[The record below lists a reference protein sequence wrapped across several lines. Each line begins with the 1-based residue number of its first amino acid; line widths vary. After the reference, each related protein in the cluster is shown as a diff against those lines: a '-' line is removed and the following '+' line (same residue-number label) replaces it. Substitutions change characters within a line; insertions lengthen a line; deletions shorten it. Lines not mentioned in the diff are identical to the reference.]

1 MNDLQLVKSS
11 RFGDVECDIYY
22 DNDEM
27 YMTAGQLGRCLGYS
41 EPVIAINK
49 IAERNPYLK
58 NPEFSVVTKLVS
70 TDGKYYNTRVFSED
84 GIYEVAFLSKTE
96 IARQFRMWVRKLL
109 KSIRSGETA
118 IVKTDKL
125 EEMKIRAA
133 ADRAAAMK
141 INAENRRLT
150 LFMDNAD
157 LKELSI
163 VAKAAW
169 VIKATE
175 KAMGSEAAK
184 LDLFKHSKALLSV
197 LAESKPV
204 K

>member
-1 MNDLQLVKSS
+1 M
-11 RFGDVECDIYY
+11 
-22 DNDEM
+22 
-27 YMTAGQLGRCLGYS
+27 
-41 EPVIAINK
+41 
-49 IAERNPYLK
+49 
-58 NPEFSVVTKLVS
+58 
-70 TDGKYYNTRVFSED
+70 
-84 GIYEVAFLSKTE
+84 EVAFLSKTE

-109 KSIRSGETA
+109 KSIRSGEAT
-118 IVKTDKL
+118 IVKADKL
-125 EEMKIRAA
+125 EEMKICAA

-175 KAMGSEAAK
+175 KAMGSDAAK

-197 LAESKPV
+197 LAESKSV